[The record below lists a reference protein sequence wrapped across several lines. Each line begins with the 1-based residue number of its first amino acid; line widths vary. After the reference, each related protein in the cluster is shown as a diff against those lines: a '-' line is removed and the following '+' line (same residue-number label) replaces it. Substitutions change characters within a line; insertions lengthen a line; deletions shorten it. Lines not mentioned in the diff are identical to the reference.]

1 MQGCGEVHR
10 SYLCS
15 KVEQLYFSVQ
25 PSPQPVVHQ
34 SPRVGYRNKEDL
46 VIGTSERIATVAKN
60 PKSFMT
66 KDKIILKGDMGFIC
80 EQKTLDLQPKK
91 HYVDHSLAEKAPM
104 SGIMKDRMSDQEEI
118 ICSEPEHLKVIP
130 QVKNDLKSEGH
141 SKETDTNIPIAKVV
155 HDMPHRGITKEKFDT
170 KCQLMVD
177 VSLKLPAFHIS
188 LEQAFYQSFE
198 LIVGFTT
205 LLLRCILGKFVSISN
220 FIKTFL
226 RIQITSD
233 SRNASGYFWS
243 NTPLIHQRNP
253 KIYKFKYRDKTQYP
267 IRLNNHKV
275 RKYCSDIGDR
285 KRLKYDSSEGF
296 ETSKPPDKL
305 QIALKLLHSMMELIK
320 EIERQH

>member
-1 MQGCGEVHR
+1 MSR
-10 SYLCS
+10 R
-15 KVEQLYFSVQ
+15 
-25 PSPQPVVHQ
+25 PW
-34 SPRVGYRNKEDL
+34 
-46 VIGTSERIATVAKN
+46 
-60 PKSFMT
+60 T
-66 KDKIILKGDMGFIC
+66 KG
-80 EQKTLDLQPKK
+80 
-91 HYVDHSLAEKAPM
+91 HYVDHSLAGQSLM
-104 SGIMKDRMSDQEEI
+104 GGIRKDEMLDQEAI
-118 ICSEPEHLKVIP
+118 RCSEPEHLKVIP
-130 QVKNDLKSEGH
+130 QAKEELESEGY
-141 SKETDTNIPIAKVV
+141 SKERDTDIPIAKVV
-155 HDMPHRGITKEKFDT
+155 HDMPHRGITKEKFDA

-267 IRLNNHKV
+267 IRLNNHKKV
-275 RKYCSDIGDR
+275 RKYCRDIGDR